1 MIQLRALDLLEL
13 DAITCTGESL
23 GKNLEAWESSERRK
37 RFREIL
43 WQQDQ
48 VNPDDVIH
56 TREQATAKGMT
67 STLSFPLG
75 NLAPEG
81 SVIKSTSD

>member
-23 GKNLEAWESSERRK
+23 VKILQHGNLVKKK

-67 STLSFPLG
+67 STLFP
-75 NLAPEG
+75 
-81 SVIKSTSD
+81 

>member
-13 DAITCTGESL
+13 DAISCTGETL
-23 GKNLEAWESSERRK
+23 GKNLATWESVKRRK

-56 TREQATAKGMT
+56 TKEQALPK
-67 STLSFPLG
+67 
-75 NLAPEG
+75 E
-81 SVIKSTSD
+81 